1 MQEEIEKSKQD
12 ALNKAADDAAN
23 KVEQNN
29 EGFIKPWFLEITG
42 QAKKDREAAI
52 KAANDAYNNAVAQA
66 AKDAQEYDAKQT
78 IVYNQLDQGIKNS
91 LTAGTSALQKADA
104 ILNDSAN
111 NIGNVGKLVAG
122 GMGLYC
128 TKIHSSNGGIKM
140 AFHNNQNLSSSSKI
154 WYITDT
160 AIVWTNNASGVTINN
175 IDAYARTW
183 PNAIS
188 SGGSMVMNEI
198 TAKRI
203 TGEMIAT
210 TAIVARHIAAG
221 AIVSDKIA
229 ANAIVA
235 SKIMAG

>member
-1 MQEEIEKSKQD
+1 M
-12 ALNKAADDAAN
+12 
-23 KVEQNN
+23 
-29 EGFIKPWFLEITG
+29 
-42 QAKKDREAAI
+42 
-52 KAANDAYNNAVAQA
+52 
-66 AKDAQEYDAKQT
+66 
-78 IVYNQLDQGIKNS
+78 YNQLDQGIKNS

-128 TKIHSSNGGIKM
+128 TKIQSSNGGIKM
-140 AFHNNQNLSSSSKI
+140 AFHNNQNLSNSSKI

-160 AIVWTNNASGVTINN
+160 AIVWTNNANGVTINN

-210 TAIVARHIAAG
+210 TAIVARHIATG